1 MTAEWSLQLLSTTR
15 VIIFSPL
22 SLVLAGTKQPS
33 QKSLPCSLQWLEN
46 DIKPDIVFPSA
57 KREEDGKK
65 EKKHKAATNE
75 ENGWGPAGKRGGSG
89 KSHTHTQTWN
99 TMQTHTATDLHT
111 HRGHTT
117 GHIECMHYTHTHTK
131 KEADN
136 HTCCHDT
143 NGLWL
148 ESISQKTSDTNGN
161 HISDLVL
168 LQKRRRGPCC
178 LMESF
183 FFCRK

>member
-57 KREEDGKK
+57 KEKRR
-65 EKKHKAATNE
+65 EKKRRNTKLQQMKKMVEALQGREGAV
-75 ENGWGPAGKRGGSG
+75 A
-89 KSHTHTQTWN
+89 SHIHTQTWN
-99 TMQTHTATDLHT
+99 TVHSHTVADVHTHTE
-111 HRGHTT
+111 RTT
-117 GHIECMHYTHTHTK
+117 GHTECMHYTSR
-131 KEADN
+131 N
-136 HTCCHDT
+136 HTCYHDI
-143 NGLWL
+143 NALWL

-168 LQKRRRGPCC
+168 LQKRRRGP
-178 LMESF
+178 LLPDGIL
-183 FFCRK
+183 FCRK